1 MTLRFPLGRM
11 FLSAAHTE
19 AEIEAT
25 IAAFIATT
33 PTLHRNAA

>member
-11 FLSAAHTE
+11 FFSVAHAE